1 MRELERDLPTHLMDP
16 SEHSPA
22 LAIVGAGRVG
32 GALSTAARRAGLDVR
47 TAGRADAL
55 DACNEAEVALLC
67 VPDAAIPAALDRILA
82 AIPPLRL
89 VGHVSGA
96 TGLDAL
102 EPALEGGAATF
113 SAHPLQTV
121 PDPDADLT
129 AAPCAIAGS
138 DPAAVDYATELALR
152 LGMRPFRVPEQNRAA
167 YHAAAAIASNFL
179 VALGESAADLL
190 ARAGVEEA
198 EARELLAPLLL
209 RSAANWAERGG
220 EALTGPIARGDAETV
235 ARHREALAEVA
246 PDLRELYDA
255 LAERTRAVARSRTE
269 AG

>member
-1 MRELERDLPTHLMDP
+1 MDP
-16 SEHSPA
+16 SEHLPA

-32 GALSTAARRAGLDVR
+32 GALLTAARRARLDVR
-47 TAGRADAL
+47 LAGRDDAL
-55 DACNEAEVALLC
+55 DACGEVEVALLC
-67 VPDAAIPAALDRILA
+67 VPDAAIPAALDRILG

-96 TGLDAL
+96 TGLDSL
-102 EPALEGGAATF
+102 EPALKRGAATF

-121 PDPDADLT
+121 PDPAADLT

-138 DPAAVDYATELALR
+138 DPAAEDYATTLVLR
-152 LGMRPFRVPEQNRAA
+152 LGMRPFGVPEENRAA
-167 YHAAAAIASNFL
+167 YHAAASMASNFL

-190 ARAGVEEA
+190 ARAGVEDA

-220 EALTGPIARGDAETV
+220 DALTGPIARGDAETV
-235 ARHREALAEVA
+235 ARHRKALDEIA
-246 PDLRELYDA
+246 PELGDLYDA
-255 LAERTRAVARSRTE
+255 LAERTRAVARSRAE
-269 AG
+269 AR